1 MSQSK
6 LKASKAIDIINS
18 KEILDITSKSPGPFI
33 PLWELVLGFVLA
45 LAFAL
50 AFYYGLFIDLE
61 NETIDFRFRQ
71 RGELSRNHDIVL
83 ISITDECLMDLGPW
97 PWPRAVHGRLLET
110 LRKAGAKTVAFD
122 IMLSDPSVQG
132 PHDDEAFKK
141 VIERFGR
148 IVLPQTIRKQTVL
161 DPATFEMKERYV
173 ADRPIPQFRGEL
185 SVEGYI
191 NLEYKTLN
199 TDGVIRKLLLTQR
212 LGDET
217 SFIFGVAAASD
228 YLGITP
234 EVKKNGLAMG
244 DRFLP
249 FYECYEPARGERV
262 KSYMLN
268 YAGGTRLFDEISYAE
283 VLDEKF
289 PDGFF
294 DNRLVIIGTRAMGTS
309 EDVKFCPFGALA
321 GVEIHA
327 NLLHNILNRRF
338 LQRIT
343 VETNIL
349 LLLLAGLALGYFMW
363 LKHGFF
369 ANIFCLAFS
378 PLWLLLGVIC
388 FNFDLVIEV
397 VPLVL
402 LIPVQ
407 WSLTRLIQ
415 QFISLREKNYE
426 LARRVRELAIISE
439 ISQAVNFMGSLDKTL
454 EAILSRAVQVL
465 NASRGSIFLL
475 DTKYEELVET
485 ATIYGVDSAEI
496 DPELKKQFKT
506 GSGIAGE
513 VFNSGEPRL
522 IHNVRKEKG
531 FATKDKDGEN
541 IRSLICVPLIIKES
555 AIGVMNIV
563 NSKDGRFAGEDLQ
576 TALTMA
582 NQAAVVIEKARLFNL
597 ATIDG
602 LTGLIVHR
610 HFQAKM
616 EEEFRRAKRY
626 QKDLSYLMT
635 DIDHFKKFNDTW
647 GHQIGDMVLREVAK
661 IVRSC
666 VRDTDVAARYGGE
679 EFAVI
684 LPETD
689 LDGAILFAERLRE
702 KVEAASFEGPEQ
714 DLKVTIS
721 IGVSSLPS
729 HKAENALEMIKL
741 ADDALYVA
749 KENGRNR
756 VETPVEGVNNPEKKN

>member
-1 MSQSK
+1 MSQNK

-18 KEILDITSKSPGPFI
+18 KEILDITSKSPKPFI
-33 PLWELVLGFVLA
+33 PLWEIFLGLGIA
-45 LAFAL
+45 LAFSL
-50 AFYYGLFIDLE
+50 AFYFGLFMDLE

-83 ISITDECLMDLGPW
+83 ISITDECLTELGPW

-132 PHDDEAFKK
+132 PHDDEAFRK

-161 DPATFEMKERYV
+161 DPETFEMKERYV
-173 ADRPIPQFRGEL
+173 ADRPIPQFRGDL
-185 SVEGYI
+185 SIEGYI

-199 TDGVIRKLLLTQR
+199 TDGVIRKLLLNQR

-228 YLGITP
+228 YLGIKP
-234 EVKKNGLAMG
+234 VVKKNGLGVG

-249 FYECYEPARGERV
+249 YYECYEPARGKKV

-283 VLDEKF
+283 VLAKKF
-289 PDGFF
+289 PEGFF

-349 LLLLAGLALGYFMW
+349 LLLLAGLSLGYFMW

-369 ANIFCLAFS
+369 ANIICLAVA
-378 PLWLLLGVIC
+378 PLWLLLGVIS

-402 LIPVQ
+402 LIPIQ

-426 LARRVRELAIISE
+426 LARKVRELAIISE

-485 ATIYGVDSAEI
+485 ATIYGVDGAEI
-496 DPELKKQFKT
+496 DPGLRKQFKT

-531 FATKDKDGEN
+531 FANKDSAAGN

-626 QKDLSYLMT
+626 EKDLSYLMT

-661 IVRSC
+661 IVSSC

-689 LDGAILFAERLRE
+689 LEGAILFAERLRE
-702 KVEAASFEGPEQ
+702 KVEVAGFEGPEHE
-714 DLKVTIS
+714 LKVTIS
-721 IGVSSLPS
+721 IGVSSLPV
-729 HKAENALEMIKL
+729 HKADTALEMIKL

-756 VETPVEGVNNPEKKN
+756 VETPNEPEKTK